1 MLEAYHLFAESFCLK
16 ATFVDPSFA
25 SAATVLGDN
34 ASVYIATSAMPS
46 SLLAVSLHCTKWSRT
61 CQRLPCRRS
70 GTTPIRWVM
79 RAYSII
85 SFWASLLGG
94 EPSQGYFVFGEES
107 LTEIWDGSAR
117 FCGRKTKVCGR
128 TNHVLWPHTLSTSNI
143 PFENK
148 KQVLRSHKPYSVGA
162 DIKNLQHDL

>member
-1 MLEAYHLFAESFCLK
+1 MEVYHTFAESFCLK
-16 ATFVDPSFA
+16 ALFVDSFSA
-25 SAATVLGDN
+25 SAATVSGDN

-107 LTEIWDGSAR
+107 LREIWDGSAR
-117 FCGRKTKVCGR
+117 FCGHKTKVCGR
-128 TNHVLWPHTLSTSNI
+128 TNHVLWPHTLRTSNI